1 MNLDKHKTKM
11 PTIDPSIRIKNF
23 EEVSLG
29 YDSKDAIL
37 EAERCLDCKHK
48 PCVAACPVGID
59 IPGFI
64 RQIKA
69 SKFGSAYQTILK
81 DSVLP
86 AVCGR
91 VCPQEVQCESV
102 CVRGIKGES
111 VAIGRLERFAADHHY
126 LQDVDSDQ
134 IKRKTNH
141 IKVAIAG
148 SGPAGLSC
156 ASQLLNLGYEVTI
169 FESLHT
175 PGGVLVYGIPEFRL
189 PKEIVKKEID
199 QLIQQGASIKT
210 SMIIGKTLYISD
222 LFDDGYEAVFLGTGA
237 GLPKFLNIEGEEL
250 NGVYSANE
258 FLTRINL
265 MKAYDQTQAT
275 PIYKGEIVGVVGG
288 GNVAIDAA
296 RSAIR
301 LGAKEVHIIYRR
313 SMEELPARSE
323 EIEHAIEEGVIFNI
337 LTHPIKVIGNDKGFV
352 EKVECIKMKLGD
364 VDASGRRRPIPIDNS
379 NFDLNIDV
387 LVVAVGTTPNPLISQ
402 TTENLEVNKWGCL
415 IVNEDT
421 GLTTK
426 DYVYAGGDAVTGS
439 ATVILAMGAGKKAA
453 NAIDEKLKNKHHII

>member
-1 MNLDKHKTKM
+1 MNLSKQKTRM
-11 PTIDPSIRIKNF
+11 HTVDPQLRIKNF

-29 YDSKDAIL
+29 YDTNDAIL
-37 EAERCLDCKHK
+37 EANRCLECKHK

-64 RQIKA
+64 HQLKV
-69 SKFGSAYQTILK
+69 GSFEEAYQLILR

-91 VCPQEVQCESV
+91 VCPQEIQCESA
-102 CVRGIKGES
+102 CVRGFKGEA
-111 VAIGRLERFAADHHY
+111 VAIGRLERFAADMHY
-126 LQDVDSDQ
+126 LQPEKKEEINIQ
-134 IKRKTNH
+134 KNN

-156 ASQLLNLGYEVTI
+156 ANQLLNLGYDVTI

-175 PGGVLVYGIPEFRL
+175 AGGVLVYGIPEFRL
-189 PKEIVKKEID
+189 PKAIVKQEID
-199 QLIQQGASIKT
+199 HLIKQGAILKT
-210 SMIIGKTLYISD
+210 SMIIGQTLYIDD
-222 LFDDGYEAVFLGTGA
+222 LFEEGFEAVFLGTGA
-237 GLPKFLNIEGEEL
+237 GLPKFLNIKGEGL

-265 MKAYDQTQAT
+265 MKAYDENQST
-275 PIYKGEIVGVVGG
+275 PIYRGEIVGVVGG

-296 RSAIR
+296 RSALR
-301 LGAKEVHIIYRR
+301 LGAKEVHLIYRR
-313 SMEELPARSE
+313 SVAELPARSE
-323 EIEHAIEEGVIFNI
+323 EVEHAKEEGIIFDV
-337 LTHPIKVIGNDKGFV
+337 LTDPLEIMGDDKGFV
-352 EKVECIKMKLGD
+352 KKIKCIKMELGKID
-364 VDASGRRRPIPIDNS
+364 SSGRRRPVPIKGSEFEMMMN
-379 NFDLNIDV
+379 V

-402 TTENLEVNKWGCL
+402 TTKQLKINNWGGL
-415 IVNEDT
+415 IVEEAS

-426 DYVYAGGDAVTGS
+426 NYVYAGGDAVTGS

-453 NAIDEKLKNKHHII
+453 NAIDKKLKIKHKNI

>member
-1 MNLDKHKTKM
+1 MNLEKQKTKM
-11 PTIDPSIRIKNF
+11 PTVDPLIRIKNF

-29 YDSKDAIL
+29 YDSNDAIF
-37 EAERCLDCKHK
+37 EAERCLECKHK

-64 RQIKA
+64 KQIKQ
-69 SKFGSAYQTILK
+69 GSFEDAYQIILN

-102 CVRGIKGES
+102 CVRGIKGEA
-111 VAIGRLERFAADHHY
+111 VAIGRLERFVADYHY
-126 LQDVDSDQ
+126 QENIESKK
-134 IKRKTNH
+134 IKREKNN

-156 ASQLLNLGYEVTI
+156 ASQLLQLGYDVTI

-189 PKEIVKKEID
+189 PKDVVKKEID
-199 QLIQQGASIKT
+199 QLIEQGASIKT

-222 LFDDGYEAVFLGTGA
+222 LFEDGYEAVFLGTGA

-265 MKAYDQTQAT
+265 MKAYDKTQAT
-275 PIYKGEIVGVVGG
+275 PIYKGEIVGVIGG

-296 RSAIR
+296 RSAVR

-337 LTHPIKVIGNDKGFV
+337 LTHPTKVIGNDKGFV
-352 EKVECIKMKLGD
+352 KKVNCIKMELGEL
-364 VDASGRRRPIPIDNS
+364 DASGRRRPIPIENS

-402 TTENLEVNKWGCL
+402 TTKNLEVNKWGCL
-415 IVNEDT
+415 IVEEST

-453 NAIDEKLKNKHHII
+453 NAIDKKLKYKHHII

>member
-11 PTIDPSIRIKNF
+11 PTIDPLIRIKNF

-29 YDSKDAIL
+29 YDSNDAIL

-48 PCVAACPVGID
+48 PCIAACPVGID

-69 SKFGSAYQTILK
+69 SEFESAYQTILG

-111 VAIGRLERFAADHHY
+111 VAIGRLERFVADYHY
-126 LQDVDSDQ
+126 VHQIETKE
-134 IKRKTNH
+134 IKREKNN

-156 ASQLLNLGYEVTI
+156 ASQLLNLGYDVTI

-199 QLIQQGASIKT
+199 QLIKQGASIKT

-222 LFDDGYEAVFLGTGA
+222 LFEDGYEAVFLGTGA

-275 PIYKGEIVGVVGG
+275 PIYKGEIVGVIGG

-337 LTHPIKVIGNDKGFV
+337 LTHPTKVIGNDKGFV
-352 EKVECIKMKLGD
+352 EKVNCIKMKLGEL
-364 VDASGRRRPIPIDNS
+364 DASGRRRPIPIEHS
-379 NFDLNIDV
+379 NFELNIDV

-402 TTENLEVNKWGCL
+402 TTKNLEINKWGCL
-415 IVNEDT
+415 IVEQDT

-453 NAIDEKLKNKHHII
+453 NAIDKKLKNKHHII